1 MSFLEHKL
9 KLALSGLGVLK
20 YWLVW
25 LTLTIGIDGCL
36 RAQVPQSLVFEP
48 GKIATA
54 SIPNSSTFRDIESF
68 TLDLRMHNFVQPNP
82 LAYSDIIS
90 FPGFRIFWHVVPNT
104 ILVIDELDSF
114 TQGQGSGLQV
124 NVGTRTDF
132 VLRIRRD
139 YPKKQLTAEVWNVDG
154 SARELRGP
162 LGINVIQLANFNG
175 TLRIGG
181 AQSSFQLA
189 YVRLKNGVD
198 ELNSQPP
205 NGVSTGT
212 MLNYELTGNG
222 TDTSGNNR
230 NLSLFSGAQFA
241 PTQLFLP
248 VAAVASE
255 SLILRAGQRQRLD
268 GTRSYSP
275 NTADPLQFRWE
286 YIDGPRTDLPPQ
298 WKDENTAEPLIAGLT
313 FGTHTIRLTVTD
325 SSGQVK
331 TVDQQFGAVATDTQ
345 GLVIPENPRVTEA
358 VGPQLRFGLAP
369 WKYFDD
375 RNMGVADHFGDL
387 QSSLYLDTWNTPL
400 AGTIS
405 VPVNSKIVT
414 GTGTSFRQDFC
425 NGGSTPTPGSTLVMY
440 YPRLDGSEGRRSMFV
455 QSCDS
460 DTQITL
466 TINYSFGAAA
476 NNIQYSQ
483 WLPSGTWLN
492 GSSNANYYDN
502 VLAHYSLYYRTG
514 LTKYR
519 DYARTLA
526 DRWWSMPYMDGGY
539 ACDGASGAWCL
550 FPRLRSLTGIY
561 LRALDGK
568 PDYLPGLRK
577 NVAPILATLHN
588 SQNWTILGD
597 VRETAYELAFV
608 GLCAMLDPVE
618 LEANRCADALEAGV
632 ATWKRLQKTEPISGM
647 KHWISP
653 TAGHSSWNSQGG
665 TSVRVTNGST
675 TVVGTGLN
683 FFNTAC
689 APTQD
694 GRLFAFRSTNGPY
707 EAVEG
712 DMVKYYIRRI
722 ISATEVELDRPYQ
735 GPTASGR
742 GWQCGVVVGTGVQPF
757 MMGIVASAMNFAE
770 RGLSARGRTQ
780 PAAEARQMLLDTEAW
795 LRTEAYRP
803 LAKGFWYARY
813 FLNCEPISEAADP
826 ECLGGDVVAAREYSV
841 ESLTAYSQAQLRNPT
856 PETQLFADNLFGGI
870 FGKNGGPGADSYYS
884 SGIDAGGYY
893 LTINNAKYLGFIFGF
908 GFASSWPA
916 ARLGKPAL
924 LDENGSTLWDVDLAN
939 HNAVSVRLL
948 VTQPNG
954 KIVSV
959 DCTGNPCRLPV
970 DARQGSHWVQSE
982 YLLANGESKVDPN
995 PRLLLINEANPN

>member
-1 MSFLEHKL
+1 MSYLEQKL
-9 KLALSGLGVLK
+9 KLALSHLGVLE

-25 LTLTIGIDGCL
+25 LAFVIGTGGL
-36 RAQVPQSLVFEP
+36 WAQAPQSLVFEP
-48 GKIATA
+48 GKIAAA
-54 SIPNSSTFRDIESF
+54 SIPNSSSFRNIESF
-68 TLDLRMHNFVQPNP
+68 TLDLRMHDFVQPNP
-82 LAYSDIIS
+82 FAYSDILT

-104 ILVIDELDSF
+104 ILVIDDLDSF
-114 TQGQGSGLQV
+114 TQGQGAGLQV
-124 NVGTRTDF
+124 NLGARTDF

-139 YPKKQLTAEVWNVDG
+139 YSKQQLTAEVWNVDG
-154 SARELRGP
+154 SARSISGP
-162 LGINVIQLANFNG
+162 LGIDVIRTANLNG
-175 TLRIGG
+175 TLSIGG
-181 AQSSFQLA
+181 AQSSFRLA
-189 YVRLKNGVD
+189 YVRLTNGVN

-212 MLNYELTGNG
+212 MLNYEFTGNG

-230 NLSLFSGAQFA
+230 NLSLFGGAQFV
-241 PTQLFLP
+241 PTQLFSP
-248 VAAVASE
+248 VAAVAPE

-275 NTADPLQFRWE
+275 NTGDPLQFHWE
-286 YIDGPRTDLPPQ
+286 YVDGPRPDLPPQ
-298 WKDENTAEPLIAGLT
+298 WQDENTVRPLIAGLT
-313 FGTHTIRLTVTD
+313 FGTHKIRLIVTD

-331 TVDQQFGAVATDTQ
+331 TIEQDFGVVATDTQ
-345 GLVIPENPRVTEA
+345 GLVVTEDSRVSDV

-375 RNMGVADHFGDL
+375 RNMGVADHFGNL
-387 QSSLYLDTWNTPL
+387 QPSLYLDSWNTPL

-425 NGGSTPTPGSTLVMY
+425 NGGSTPSGPTLVMY

-460 DTQITL
+460 DTKITL
-466 TINYSFGAAA
+466 AISYNFGAAA

-483 WLPSGTWLN
+483 WVPSGIWVN
-492 GSSNANYYDN
+492 GSTNANYYDN
-502 VLAHYSLYYRTG
+502 VLAFYSLYYRTG

-539 ACDGASGAWCL
+539 ACDGVSGAWCL
-550 FPRLRSLTGIY
+550 AARMRSLTGIY

-568 PDYLPGLRK
+568 PEYLPGLRK
-577 NVAPILATLHN
+577 NVSTTLVGLQN
-588 SQNWTILGD
+588 SQNWIILND
-597 VRETAYELAFV
+597 VREAAYELVFV

-618 LEANRCADALEAGV
+618 TEANRCADALEAGV
-632 ATWKRLQKTEPISGM
+632 TTWKRLQKTHPVSGM

-665 TSVRVTNGST
+665 TSVSVTNGST
-675 TVVGTGLN
+675 VVIGTGTNFLN
-683 FFNTAC
+683 TSC
-689 APTQD
+689 APNQN
-694 GRLFAFRSTNGPY
+694 GSIFAFRSTNNPY
-707 EAVEG
+707 EAIEG
-712 DMVKYYIRRI
+712 DMAKYYIRKI
-722 ISATEVELDRPYQ
+722 VSATEIQLVRPYE

-742 GWQCGVVVGTGVQPF
+742 GWQCGSVVGTGVQPF

-770 RGLSARGRTQ
+770 RGLLARARIQ
-780 PAAEARQMLLDTEAW
+780 KAAEARQMLLDTEAW

-813 FLNCEPISEAADP
+813 FANCEPISEAADP
-826 ECLGGDVVAAREYSV
+826 ECLGGDIVAAREYSI
-841 ESLTAYSQAQLRNPT
+841 ESMSAYSQAQLRSPK

-893 LTINNAKYLGFIFGF
+893 LTLNNAKYLGFIFGF
-908 GFASSWPA
+908 GFSSSWPA
-916 ARLGKPAL
+916 ARVGKLAPAL
-924 LDENGSTLWDVDLAN
+924 ETGSTLWDVDLTS
-939 HNAVSVRLL
+939 HNAVYVRIL

-954 KIVSV
+954 KTTSV
-959 DCTGNPCRLPV
+959 DCTGNPCRLPI

-982 YLLANGESKVDPN
+982 YFLSNGQSEGDPN
-995 PRLLLINEANPN
+995 PTLILIGETNPN